1 VPEVLSQHLLNHI
14 FEGLPVGV
22 VAAEIETK
30 KLVYANA
37 NFLTMVNYRLEEI
50 QAMTPMDL
58 HPLDELPRVIETF
71 QQMVDGSLDRVS
83 AIKVRRKDGSV
94 FIADIHFTASDP
106 SQSGLVVATFQ
117 DITDRYL
124 AAKALEEQEARLR
137 LAFSVAKQAW
147 FDLDLPSGTIQV
159 SDEHALMLG
168 YNPKSFSKSLR
179 SWHQLIHPADRKP
192 IFSAFRRYI
201 QGKTNEFRVEYRQRA
216 SNGNWKWTQA
226 LGKVIEWLPD
236 NKAKRLIG
244 LNTDINKH
252 KTLEKQLETEST
264 FLKSVLANIP
274 DLIWLKDPEGVYIGC
289 NKRFES
295 LYGSE
300 ENLIIG
306 NRDIDFVDEELS
318 ELFRHYDQLALKADK
333 PVRNEEWLTFK
344 SDGHQELVET
354 TKVPLKTDK
363 GQVIGVLGIAHDI
376 TDRHQSENK
385 LKLAA
390 SVFRTAMEG
399 IMITDAEGTIVEINE
414 SFSRITGYL
423 REDAIGQNA
432 RLLGSGKQ
440 SEHFYETMWRNLV
453 QQGSWSGEIWN
464 RRSSGEVYAEFLNI
478 SAVKDSKGNVSHY
491 IGVFSDIST
500 LKEQE
505 KQLEF
510 VAQYDV
516 LTGLPNR
523 ALLLTQLRQ
532 ELLKMK
538 HSHKA
543 CAVVVIDLDSFREI
557 NDTKGNHIGDLVLI
571 EAAARF
577 KTILRDHDILSR
589 IGGDEFIVVLT
600 ELTDPHLCVA
610 VLERLLYAAAD
621 LFSIEGHP
629 ITLTASIGVT
639 FAEQHSDLS
648 AEKLIRQADQAMYH
662 AKIAGKNRFYVF
674 NPEDDQD
681 ARLRFDTINEI
692 RSGLVKDEFVL
703 YYQPK
708 VAIRSGNIIGFE
720 ALIRWQHPT
729 KGLLSPASF
738 VPIISMHPLAI
749 ELGNWVLEEALKQLT
764 IWNTQGFNTKVS
776 INIDS
781 MQLNDPE
788 FSQRVLSHLG
798 DFTNVDPAQL
808 ELEIL
813 ETNALEEIQNVSQ
826 LIEDL
831 QSNDIQFALD
841 DFGTGYS
848 SMTFLK
854 NLPATTIK
862 IDQSFVRQ
870 MLFDSEQMIIV
881 DSVINLS
888 KRFGRT
894 VLAEGVETELHGLF
908 LSALGCEQ
916 AQGYGIA
923 KPMPANEVL
932 RWTQE
937 WQCPTL
943 WTQVRRL
950 SPSEVDSLL
959 LVVEH
964 IGQCRALRIEHN
976 HHTLRTTPF
985 EKMDFINWFCSLASA
1000 TDPRLHQINQ
1010 QIPAE
1015 IESLRLALNHG
1026 QSCDDLAHQS
1036 NQIVANMLKVIF
1048 RDVDFELPSNC
1059 KMFEFD

>member
-1 VPEVLSQHLLNHI
+1 
-14 FEGLPVGV
+14 
-22 VAAEIETK
+22 
-30 KLVYANA
+30 
-37 NFLTMVNYRLEEI
+37 M
-50 QAMTPMDL
+50 
-58 HPLDELPRVIETF
+58 
-71 QQMVDGSLDRVS
+71 
-83 AIKVRRKDGSV
+83 
-94 FIADIHFTASDP
+94 
-106 SQSGLVVATFQ
+106 
-117 DITDRYL
+117 
-124 AAKALEEQEARLR
+124 
-137 LAFSVAKQAW
+137 
-147 FDLDLPSGTIQV
+147 
-159 SDEHALMLG
+159 
-168 YNPKSFSKSLR
+168 
-179 SWHQLIHPADRKP
+179 
-192 IFSAFRRYI
+192 
-201 QGKTNEFRVEYRQRA
+201 
-216 SNGNWKWTQA
+216 
-226 LGKVIEWLPD
+226 
-236 NKAKRLIG
+236 
-244 LNTDINKH
+244 
-252 KTLEKQLETEST
+252 
-264 FLKSVLANIP
+264 
-274 DLIWLKDPEGVYIGC
+274 
-289 NKRFES
+289 
-295 LYGSE
+295 
-300 ENLIIG
+300 
-306 NRDIDFVDEELS
+306 
-318 ELFRHYDQLALKADK
+318 
-333 PVRNEEWLTFK
+333 
-344 SDGHQELVET
+344 
-354 TKVPLKTDK
+354 
-363 GQVIGVLGIAHDI
+363 
-376 TDRHQSENK
+376 
-385 LKLAA
+385 
-390 SVFRTAMEG
+390 
-399 IMITDAEGTIVEINE
+399 
-414 SFSRITGYL
+414 
-423 REDAIGQNA
+423 
-432 RLLGSGKQ
+432 
-440 SEHFYETMWRNLV
+440 
-453 QQGSWSGEIWN
+453 
-464 RRSSGEVYAEFLNI
+464 
-478 SAVKDSKGNVSHY
+478 
-491 IGVFSDIST
+491 
-500 LKEQE
+500 
-505 KQLEF
+505 
-510 VAQYDV
+510 
-516 LTGLPNR
+516 
-523 ALLLTQLRQ
+523 
-532 ELLKMK
+532 
-538 HSHKA
+538 
-543 CAVVVIDLDSFREI
+543 
-557 NDTKGNHIGDLVLI
+557 
-571 EAAARF
+571 
-577 KTILRDHDILSR
+577 
-589 IGGDEFIVVLT
+589 
-600 ELTDPHLCVA
+600 
-610 VLERLLYAAAD
+610 
-621 LFSIEGHP
+621 
-629 ITLTASIGVT
+629 
-639 FAEQHSDLS
+639 
-648 AEKLIRQADQAMYH
+648 
-662 AKIAGKNRFYVF
+662 
-674 NPEDDQD
+674 
-681 ARLRFDTINEI
+681 
-692 RSGLVKDEFVL
+692 
-703 YYQPK
+703 
-708 VAIRSGNIIGFE
+708 
-720 ALIRWQHPT
+720 
-729 KGLLSPASF
+729 
-738 VPIISMHPLAI
+738 
-749 ELGNWVLEEALKQLT
+749 LEEALKQLT

-1010 QIPAE
+1010 QIPSE